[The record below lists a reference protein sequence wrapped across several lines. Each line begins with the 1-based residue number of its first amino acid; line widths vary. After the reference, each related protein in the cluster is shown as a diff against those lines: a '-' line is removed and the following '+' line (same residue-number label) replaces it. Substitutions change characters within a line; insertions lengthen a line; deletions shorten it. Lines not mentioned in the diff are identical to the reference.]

1 MTKAEIEAL
10 YDQIDGCLLSI
21 AYSGDHSLVGVAD
34 ALSASK
40 SALQALT
47 DENARL
53 AASIDNPDVVGTL
66 LLARATDQIAAA
78 EARAIAAEEALKHM
92 QTLKRSIMIDVG
104 SCHANRGAGAS
115 SAMREDDRDLRRDIE
130 AAFAK
135 IDAAL
140 AQKEGGS

>member
-47 DENARL
+47 DENERL
-53 AASIDNPDVVGTL
+53 VASIDNPDVVGTL

-78 EARAIAAEEALKHM
+78 EARAIAAEEALVTIANGNVSRPIGKPWRGDGKPSKNDKCVH
-92 QTLKRSIMIDVG
+92 DVW
-104 SCHANRGAGAS
+104 
-115 SAMREDDRDLRRDIE
+115 MYEDCATCIE
-130 AAFAK
+130 DFAR
-135 IDAAL
+135 AAL
-140 AQKEGGS
+140 AQKEGA